1 MTEFDGVYPALS
13 QALTKR
19 GYTELTP
26 VQKAVLGNDLESA
39 DLLVSAQTGSGKTVA
54 FGLAM
59 AATLF
64 EGKQSFGKAAKPLAL
79 VIAPTRE
86 LALQV
91 RRELEWL
98 YQISGAGVISCV
110 GGMDIRAERR
120 ALEKGPH
127 IVVGTPGRLRDH
139 IERGYFDTSGLKVAV
154 LDEAD
159 EMLDMGF
166 RDELEYILGTA
177 PEGRRTLMFSAT
189 VPKSILSLARRYQKD
204 AVRVTT
210 KEEKEQ
216 HIDIDYQALT
226 IAPSDR
232 ENAIIN
238 TLRFHEAKNAIVFC
252 GTRAAVNHLT
262 SRLNNRGFSVVSISG
277 ELSQNE
283 RSQALQSL
291 RDGRAKVCVA
301 TDVAARGIDLP
312 GLELV
317 IHADLPK
324 NKDLL
329 LHRSG
334 RTGRAGRKGT
344 SALIVPYN
352 QRSRTDR
359 MLQNANVNAV
369 WSAPASIDDVMARDR
384 ERFLADPA
392 LSIPVKEE
400 EKAFAA
406 ELVERYGV
414 EQIAAA
420 LLRMHNTQKPAP
432 EDLLGADASDKK
444 KKKQENFKNGVWVSL
459 SVGHD
464 VNAAPRWIMPMM
476 CSAGQ
481 LTKRQIG
488 SIRILDKETHVELS
502 PECVDKFFEMIGPS
516 GKVEDNVVAT
526 RMEGVPAAPAESR
539 APRGDRDSRPPRRSN
554 GGGKPAGKYGDK
566 KKSYGGSKEGS
577 KSYGGS
583 RDGGKSG
590 GYNKSEGGF
599 KSEGRSKP
607 EGRRFQESKPSSKPS
622 EYNRDNKQGADAPR
636 EIGPFGAP
644 VKRKFKKK
652 DMERETREGFS
663 PAGGHPQDKP
673 KKKKKKIVNKDKG
686 KPKRKN
692 KEGAAE

>member
-1 MTEFDGVYPALS
+1 MTEFDGVYPALG

-26 VQKAVLGNDLESA
+26 VQKAVLGDELENA

-64 EGKQSFGKAAKPLAL
+64 EGKQSFGKARVPLAL

-166 RDELEYILGTA
+166 RDELEYILGTS
-177 PEGRRTLMFSAT
+177 PEERRTWMFSAT
-189 VPKSILSLARRYQKD
+189 VPKSIQSLARRYQKD

-216 HIDIDYQALT
+216 HIDIEYPALT

-238 TLRFHEAKNAIVFC
+238 TLRFHEAKNTIVFC

-369 WSAPASIDDVMARDR
+369 WSEPASIEDVMARDR

-392 LSIPVKEE
+392 LSVPVKEE

-406 ELVERYGV
+406 ELVERYGA
-414 EQIAAA
+414 EQIATA

-432 EDLLGADASDKK
+432 EELLGAKASDKK
-444 KKKQENFKNGVWVSL
+444 KKKQDNFKNGVWVSL

-502 PECVDKFFEMIGPS
+502 PECVDKFFEIIGPS
-516 GKVEDNVVAT
+516 CKVEDNVVAT
-526 RMEGVPAAPAESR
+526 RMEGVPAAPAESK
-539 APRGDRDSRPPRRSN
+539 APRRDRDSRPPRRSG
-554 GGGKPAGKYGDK
+554 GGGKPDGKYGDK
-566 KKSYGGSKEGS
+566 KKSYGGSKDGS

-583 RDGGKSG
+583 RDGNKSG
-590 GYNKSEGGF
+590 GYKSENGF

-607 EGRRFQESKPSSKPS
+607 EGKGYKDSKPS
-622 EYNRDNKQGADAPR
+622 EYSRDKKPSADAPR
-636 EIGPFGAP
+636 EVGPFGAP

-652 DMERETREGFS
+652 DMERETREGLGQE
-663 PAGGHPQDKP
+663 GGYSQDKP

-692 KEGAAE
+692 KEGSAGAAE